1 MIFWCLQSLKKPWF
15 NPPEIAFP
23 IVWTYLYGTMGY
35 ASYMVGIFLHMHA
48 APINFPLKN
57 CECVVTVVRF
67 TGMGVVATVLPG
79 SP

>member
-1 MIFWCLQSLKKPWF
+1 MILWCLQSLKKPWF

-48 APINFPLKN
+48 ASINFLHKN
-57 CECVVTVVRF
+57 CVCVVRF
-67 TGMGVVATVLPG
+67 TEMGVVATVLPG

>member
-35 ASYMVGIFLHMHA
+35 ASYMVGIFLHKHA
-48 APINFPLKN
+48 ASIIF
-57 CECVVTVVRF
+57 F
-67 TGMGVVATVLPG
+67 
-79 SP
+79 S